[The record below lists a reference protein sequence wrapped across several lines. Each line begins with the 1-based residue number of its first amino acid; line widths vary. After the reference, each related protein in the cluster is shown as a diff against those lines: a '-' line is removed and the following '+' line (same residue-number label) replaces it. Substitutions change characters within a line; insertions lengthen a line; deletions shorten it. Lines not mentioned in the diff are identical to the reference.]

1 MMNKRRWT
9 YKKLGETCLIERGGS
24 PRPIQQYLTDED
36 DGLNWIK
43 IGDAVEGSKYITSTK
58 EKIKPEGLKK
68 TRFVHKGDFIL
79 SNSMSFGKPYI
90 LDIDGCIHDGWL
102 VIRDNSDTFN
112 KSFLY
117 YMLSSPN
124 MYQEFRKLAVG
135 GVVNNLNSSIVR
147 NVVVPIPPM
156 AEQERIVAELDLL
169 SGISE
174 KKKEQLKAYDQLA
187 QSIFYTMFGD
197 PIDNPK
203 GWEVKNMED
212 VGELQRGSGL
222 SKKDLTEDGF
232 PCILYGQIHT
242 RFGAFTR
249 KHIACIP
256 QELVSTAKIA
266 HFGDIVMAITSEDV
280 EGSCKSVAWM
290 GDYDIA
296 VGSDAAI
303 YRHTLNPIYVSYYTQ
318 TKAFYFEKAK
328 YAKGFKVTHI
338 STKEIAKIPIHV
350 PPLSLQE
357 EFAEKIEAIER
368 QKALVQQSIEE
379 TQTMFDFTMDKY
391 FG

>member
-1 MMNKRRWT
+1 MNKQGWT
-9 YKKLGETCLIERGGS
+9 YKKLGEVCDIYQPKTLSTSMLVADGKYAVYGANGIIGRYDHYNHESSEVLMTCRGATCGTINIS
-24 PRPIQQYLTDED
+24 EPFSWINGNAMVIHPQSDE
-36 DGLNWIK
+36 L
-43 IGDAVEGSKYITSTK
+43 
-58 EKIKPEGLKK
+58 
-68 TRFVHKGDFIL
+68 
-79 SNSMSFGKPYI
+79 
-90 LDIDGCIHDGWL
+90 
-102 VIRDNSDTFN
+102 N
-112 KSFLY
+112 KSFLVHALRGID
-117 YMLSSPN
+117 LSTVITGAAQPQITRQSLSPT
-124 MYQEFRKLAVG
+124 R
-135 GVVNNLNSSIVR
+135 IP
-147 NVVVPIPPM
+147 VPPL

-169 SGISE
+169 SGIIE

-197 PIDNPK
+197 PVDNPK
-203 GWEVKNMED
+203 GWEIKNMED

-242 RFGAFTR
+242 KFGAFTR

-303 YRHTLNPIYVSYYTQ
+303 YHHTLNPIYVSYYTH

-338 STKEIAKIPIHV
+338 STKEIAKIPIPV
-350 PPLSLQE
+350 PPLSLQQ

-379 TQTMFDFTMDKY
+379 TQMMFDCTMDKY